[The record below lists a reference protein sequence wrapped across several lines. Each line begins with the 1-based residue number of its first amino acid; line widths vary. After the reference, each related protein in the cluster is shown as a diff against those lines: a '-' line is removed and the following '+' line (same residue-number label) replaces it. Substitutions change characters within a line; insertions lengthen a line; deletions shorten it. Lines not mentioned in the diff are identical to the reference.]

1 MTRFPMQD
9 VSARPA
15 PAQAPAQAP
24 TPPSPPAPPTEVTVY
39 QAADLAQRPMTQA
52 DVDALNAKKS
62 ELSSQLRSAQGR
74 RDGVARDL
82 RRASEAEQPGLQN
95 RLQVL
100 DARLAQLETDIAANG
115 RALAAA
121 PAALLAQSTTGSDG
135 GAGFRSG
142 DVGPFSSGQMTGI
155 SIVFILAVLMPMA
168 FAIAR
173 TIFRRGSMP
182 KPAPQI
188 LESAARLERME
199 NAIDTMAV
207 EIERISEGQRFVT
220 GLLAG
225 RAEQGALSG
234 SLQGAAE
241 ERVPV
246 RAGAP

>member
-1 MTRFPMQD
+1 MTRLPIQGAAAGQT
-9 VSARPA
+9 S
-15 PAQAPAQAP
+15 PAQPPA
-24 TPPSPPAPPTEVTVY
+24 PPSPPTPPPATTEVTVY
-39 QAADLAQRPMTQA
+39 RATDLAAGPMTQA

-82 RRASEAEQPGLQN
+82 RRASDEEKPGLQN

-121 PAALLAQSTTGSDG
+121 PAALLAQSSTGSDG
-135 GAGFRSG
+135 GAGFRSN

-155 SIVFILAVLMPMA
+155 SVVFILAVLMPLA
-168 FAIAR
+168 VSIAR
-173 TIFRRGSMP
+173 TIFRRGSAP

-199 NAIDTMAV
+199 QAIDAMAV
-207 EIERISEGQRFVT
+207 EVERISEGQRFVT

-225 RAEQGALSG
+225 RAEQNA
-234 SLQGAAE
+234 LQGAAE